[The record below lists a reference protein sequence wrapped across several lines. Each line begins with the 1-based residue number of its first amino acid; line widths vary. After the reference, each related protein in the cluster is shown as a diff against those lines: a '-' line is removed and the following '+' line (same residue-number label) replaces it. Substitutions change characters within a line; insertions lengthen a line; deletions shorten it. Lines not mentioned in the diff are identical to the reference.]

1 MTTRKQ
7 DKQAIYR
14 RPTNEQARTRE
25 WLEIPEIERLMTAAA
40 KLGRHGRRD
49 RTMILMAF
57 RHGLRVAELVDL
69 QWTDVNFLGRK
80 IFIRRLKNSNDTMH
94 HLERDEIAALR
105 RLGGDQV
112 GFIFLAEG
120 GGPMCSSGF
129 FKVIRRAGLEAG
141 LPLKLHLHMFRAICG
156 YALANKN
163 VNLRFIQHWLGHRSI
178 ANTVRYTA
186 LSPMRYAKAGLWK
199 SGGSAPLPVHAAPLL
214 APGTASPEPLSPP
227 HRTLVPGRLR
237 RSQAVPA
244 RASEARRESG
254 GAVPSRDPPDLLPAV
269 GVWCDRP
276 GRDWWSEIQL
286 EHKPHVDDADTLVWL
301 HDDGRASPWRVK
313 DPLRVWYKNPR
324 AVRQHESE
332 RPKRCGVNQLS
343 QVLSSH
349 FAPPFARSCSCTI
362 LRARIAMLVPT

>member
-1 MTTRKQ
+1 MTTCKQ
-7 DKQAIYR
+7 DKQAIYH

-141 LPLKLHLHMFRAICG
+141 LPLKLHLHMLRDSVAMRWPTRTSTCVSSSIGSDIDRSRTPCDIRGFPRCVTPRPDCG
-156 YALANKN
+156 SEADP
-163 VNLRFIQHWLGHRSI
+163 RPCPSTQPPCSSLGPPAPS
-178 ANTVRYTA
+178 RY
-186 LSPMRYAKAGLWK
+186 
-199 SGGSAPLPVHAAPLL
+199 
-214 APGTASPEPLSPP
+214 PP
-227 HRTLVPGRLR
+227 HRTRAPGRLR

-269 GVWCDRP
+269 GVWRDRP
-276 GRDWWSEIQL
+276 GRDWWSEVQL

-313 DPLRVWYKNPR
+313 DPLRVWYKDPR
-324 AVRQHESE
+324 AVRQHGSE

-349 FAPPFARSCSCTI
+349 FAPPFARSRSCTI